1 MKQVNRP
8 TAPFARSEQ
17 KDIILDHERMM
28 RFLNTMTER
37 HPFLSISYLGESMMG
52 RAIPIIAL
60 GEGKKAVL
68 YVGAH
73 HGMEWV
79 TSLVLLR
86 FLREYCELYE
96 SKSRLFD
103 LSIPY
108 LFTSRTI
115 YLVPML
121 NPDGVEYQIHG
132 ITQDHILYDRLL
144 SMNGG
149 SSDFSHWQANARGVD
164 LNHNYNSGFAAYKK
178 LEAEHGIF
186 GGAPTRYSGES
197 PESEPEVAHLCN
209 FIRYNDSI
217 KQVLTLHTQGEEIYC
232 GNLEIP
238 SAHTQEL
245 ARKLAEWSGYRT
257 AKAEG
262 MAAYGGLS
270 DWCAEEL
277 NLPAFTIECGKGKNP
292 LPGRDFFN
300 IYLRMRKLLFL
311 TPTLV

>member
-1 MKQVNRP
+1 MKQVNRS
-8 TAPFARSEQ
+8 TTLFDRSEQ
-17 KDIILDHERMM
+17 KAIVLDHEKMM
-28 RFLNTMTER
+28 RFLNSMIER
-37 HPFLSISYLGESMMG
+37 YPFLAISYIGESIMG
-52 RAIPIIAL
+52 RSLPIITL

-68 YVGAH
+68 YIGTH

-96 SKSRLFD
+96 NKSRLFD
-103 LSIPY
+103 LNIRY

-121 NPDGVEYQIHG
+121 NPDGVDYQIHG

-144 SMNGG
+144 AMNGG

-178 LEAEHGIF
+178 LEAEHGIL
-186 GGAPTRYSGES
+186 GGAPTRYSGEA

-209 FIRYNDSI
+209 FIRYHDSI
-217 KQVLTLHTQGEEIYC
+217 KQVLTFHTQGEEIYC
-232 GNLEIP
+232 GNSQTA
-238 SAHTQEL
+238 SAHTQ
-245 ARKLAEWSGYRT
+245 AIGRKLAEWSGYRM

-292 LPGRDFFN
+292 LPGIDFFN
-300 IYLRMRKLLFL
+300 IYLRMRRLLFL